1 MNERIIQVHPKIFSV
16 QPTFNRGIVVAM
28 NMNNLASSPKLQDL
42 LSQAIQDAVNNPID
56 LAQDPL
62 ITRWDE
68 AHRQFESNPN
78 KFPPAQKALL
88 KRIQKPDASLP
99 FINNVVAIMNYN
111 SISSKIPVGGDDLAE
126 IGSVL
131 ELRHANGSENFI
143 PLGSIELEQPAPG
156 EIIYVCAD
164 SGNVMCRRWNWRN
177 GNLTAITQ
185 QTQSIVMNI
194 DGLGEGCEATVL
206 QVRDRIALM
215 LGEFC
220 NATTITTLLNI
231 DNPSFTFSTQS
242 H

>member
-1 MNERIIQVHPKIFSV
+1 MSEQTTTVHPAIFQA
-16 QPTFNRGIVVAM
+16 QPTFHRGVVVVM
-28 NMNNLASSPKLQDL
+28 YMNNREVSPELQEL
-42 LSQAIQDAVNNPID
+42 LFQAIKDAATNPID

-78 KFPPAQKALL
+78 KFPPAHKNLL
-88 KRIQKPDASLP
+88 KRVQKQDTSLP
-99 FINNVVAIMNYN
+99 FINNAVAIMNYS
-111 SISSKIPVGGDDLAE
+111 SITGKIPVGGDDLAHT
-126 IGSVL
+126 GSVL
-131 ELRHANGSENFI
+131 ELRHADGCENFI
-143 PLGSIELEQPAPG
+143 PLGASESEQPTPG
-156 EIIYVCAD
+156 EVIYVCTD

-194 DGLGEGCEATVL
+194 DGLGEDCEATVI

-242 H
+242 N

>member
-1 MNERIIQVHPKIFSV
+1 MNEQIIQVHSEIFSV
-16 QPTFNRGIVVAM
+16 QPTFHRGIVVAM
-28 NMNNLASSPKLQDL
+28 NMNNQESSPKLQDL
-42 LSQAIQDAVNNPID
+42 LSQAIKHAATHPID

-78 KFPPAQKALL
+78 KFPPAHKALL
-88 KRIQKPDASLP
+88 KRVQKPDASLP

-111 SISSKIPVGGDDLAE
+111 SISSKISVGGDDLAQ

-143 PLGSIELEQPAPG
+143 PLGSIESEQPVPG
-156 EIIYVCAD
+156 EVIYVCAD
-164 SGNVMCRRWNWRN
+164 SDNVMCRRWNWRN

-194 DGLGEGCEATVL
+194 DGLGEDCEATVI
-206 QVRDRIALM
+206 QVRDRIAQM

>member
-1 MNERIIQVHPKIFSV
+1 MNERIIQVHPKIFSA
-16 QPTFNRGIVVAM
+16 QPTFSRGIVVAT
-28 NMNNLASSPKLQDL
+28 NMNNLDSSPQLQEL
-42 LSQAIQDAVNNPID
+42 LSQVIKNAAIHPID

-78 KFPPAQKALL
+78 KFPPAHKNIL
-88 KRIQKPDASLP
+88 KRVQKQDSSLP
-99 FINNVVAIMNYN
+99 FINNAVAIMNYN
-111 SISSKIPVGGDDLAE
+111 SISSKIPVGGDDLAHT
-126 IGSVL
+126 GSVL
-131 ELRHANGSENFI
+131 ELRHARGSENFI
-143 PLGSIELEQPAPG
+143 PLGSSDSEQPTPG
-156 EIIYVCAD
+156 EVIYVCAD

-194 DGLGEGCEATVL
+194 DGLGEDCEATVI
-206 QVRDRIALM
+206 QVRDRIAQM

-220 NATTITTLLNI
+220 NATTITTLLSI